1 MQLLFSYI
9 AQPHQTL
16 HSLPIAIE
24 LARKYPYIKVHV
36 ACTTEKHLTYIKS
49 LVSLYPDAN
58 LHYHLFDLPRT
69 IRQTIDQQGTNA
81 GFKLLTLYLNRN
93 LFKRF
98 SAIIVPERT
107 SLYLKRFGIT
117 KPKIIWTRHG
127 AGDRAIGFVK
137 DIKQFDFIL
146 MAGKKIEQRLLQQ
159 QSIRPGQY
167 QTGVYAKFDIIHK
180 LREQSQPV
188 LFNNNKPTILYN
200 PHFKRH
206 LSSWHKFGH
215 KILKQFTN
223 QNKYNLIFAP
233 HFRLFHPPSQ
243 KDQEDFKAYSQYSH
257 ILIDLGSHKSIDMTY
272 TIGADLYLGDVSS
285 QISEFLIKPRPCLFL
300 NAHHVHWKNNQNYEA
315 WQLGPVTSSPHNILD
330 VIDETFFLQKNFLQL
345 QKDYI
350 RNTFGTLNSP
360 TAHIGAKAIVDYLQI
375 R

>member
-1 MQLLFSYI
+1 MHFLFSYI

-16 HSLPIAIE
+16 HSLPIAVE
-24 LARKYPYIKVHV
+24 LARKYPNIKVHV

-49 LVSLYPDAN
+49 LVSLYPN
-58 LHYHLFDLPRT
+58 TPLQYHLFDLPNVL
-69 IRQTIDQQGTNA
+69 RQTIDQQGTNA

-93 LFKRF
+93 FFKRF

-107 SLYLKRFGIT
+107 SLYLKQFGVT
-117 KPKIIWTRHG
+117 EPKLIWTRHG
-127 AGDRAIGFVK
+127 AGDRAIGFAK
-137 DIKQFDFIL
+137 DIRKFDFIL

-159 QSIRPGQY
+159 QSIRSGQY

-180 LREQSQPV
+180 LREQYQPT
-188 LFNNNKPTILYN
+188 LFKNNKPTILYN

-215 KILKQFTN
+215 QILGQFTN
-223 QNKYNLIFAP
+223 QNQYNLIFAP
-233 HFRLFHPPSQ
+233 HFRLFYPPSK
-243 KDQEDFKAYSQYSH
+243 KDNDSFKVYKQYPH
-257 ILIDLGSHKSIDMTY
+257 ILIDLGSPKSIDMTY

-285 QISEFLIKPRPCLFL
+285 QISEFLVKPRPCLFL
-300 NAHHVHWKNNQNYEA
+300 NAHHAQWEKDENYEA
-315 WQLGPVTSSPHNILD
+315 WKLGPVLSSPLNILEE
-330 VIDETFFLQKNFLQL
+330 IDKSFFLQKNFLQL

-350 RNTFGTLNSP
+350 CNTFGTLNSP